1 MQELKKALR
10 SELIRR
16 RREMDKAYRKNLDER
31 IYNILKGIDGILN
44 FDAYLIYASSAI
56 EVVAAPRILEMVLFL
71 VPMTTW

>member
-1 MQELKKALR
+1 MQKLKKALR

-31 IYNILKGIDGILN
+31 IYNNLKGIDGILN

-56 EVVAAPRILEMVLFL
+56 
-71 VPMTTW
+71 